1 MISRQRWIRALLV
14 LLTVEAVFI
23 ADPIRP
29 WLPFSLWTLGDQ
41 SVTGAGLLAFAAL
54 VLIGAFVRFPF
65 PGLRPLPVTFPL
77 IGACLLL
84 YGLPPAAALALL
96 TILLAWWRE
105 GAEAGPDA
113 FEERP
118 SLGPTLAGIGVGLLV
133 ADLSGYVLPKPPLTR
148 EAFNLGATLGT
159 GALLAAGA
167 VVAALM
173 ARHFAGTENRKDA
186 PAAGL
191 GATTLGAMATA
202 ALALA
207 ATQAIRLWGLG
218 PVALVLGAPFA
229 AMAPV
234 ALVLSRERSALA
246 LAQGRVRGLT
256 EILEALA
263 LAIEAKD
270 RVSAHHLSRMRALAS
285 GLGRRLGLSAE
296 ELEALDLATLLHDIG
311 KLAVPEW
318 ILSKPGSLTEEEFQ
332 KMTLH
337 SDTASRILGT
347 VPFARHVAPIVKH
360 HHEHF
365 DGTGYPEGLA
375 GLEIPIGSRILAV
388 VDAMDSI
395 MSERAYHHALG
406 ATQALAYVQ
415 AKAGTLFDPRVVR
428 TLVESYNALAKE
440 AEEKASPFDL
450 LARLKSQP
458 AEAGKGTAAREASTV
473 MQEVLDRIA
482 SSHME
487 IYSLHEIGQALG
499 KTLNVEESLALIAS
513 RLNSLFHYSA
523 CALYVFD
530 SERGVLVP
538 RLTAGRGAEALRSL
552 EIPLGAGL
560 SGWAAREK
568 RSILSAP
575 PEEPILRTAIRSD
588 FDGLEESSVVADL
601 VSCVAAPLV
610 SGLEVVGVIALY
622 DTASAPYSSAE
633 ERLLTMVG
641 RQVGA
646 AVRTVL
652 LFERTQEH
660 SLTDFLTGLPN
671 ARYMFA
677 MAEQAV
683 ARARETGEPFSI
695 LIMNL
700 DGFACVNEEF
710 GHPVGDRYLIGASK
724 VIRSQMRD
732 PDTCV
737 RYSGDEFVAILP
749 GVGREEAIQVAERIE
764 RAIAEF
770 TVDARPRKQVSLT
783 ISTGHA
789 THSLDGLELE
799 ELMRA
804 AQDRLSRQKVTRRSA
819 DASSTLIPFR
829 RNRDTSSN

>member
-29 WLPFSLWTLGDQ
+29 WLPFSFWTFGDQ
-41 SVTGAGLLAFAAL
+41 SVTGAGLLAFVAL

-96 TILLAWWRE
+96 TVLLVWWRE
-105 GAEAGPDA
+105 GADTESDA
-113 FEERP
+113 PEDRL
-118 SLGPTLAGIGVGLLV
+118 SLGPTLAGIGIGLLV
-133 ADLSGYVLPKPPLTR
+133 ADISGYLLPKPPLTR
-148 EAFNLGATLGT
+148 EAFNLVATLGT

-173 ARHFAGTENRKDA
+173 ARHLAGSESRKDA
-186 PAAGL
+186 SAAGL
-191 GATTLGAMATA
+191 GATLLGAAATA

-207 ATQAIRLWGLG
+207 ATQAVRLWGLG

-234 ALVLSRERSALA
+234 ALVLSKERRTLA
-246 LAQGRVRGLT
+246 LTQGRVRGLT
-256 EILEALA
+256 EVLEALA

-270 RVSAHHLSRMRALAS
+270 RVSAHHLSRMRVFAA

-296 ELEALDLATLLHDIG
+296 ELEGLDLATLLHDIG

-337 SDTASRILGT
+337 SDTASRILRT
-347 VPFARHVAPIVKH
+347 VPFARDAAPIVKH

-365 DGTGYPEGLA
+365 DGNGYPEGLA
-375 GLEIPIGSRILAV
+375 GLEIPIGARILAV

-406 ATQALAYVQ
+406 ATQALAYIQ
-415 AKAGTLFDPRVVR
+415 AKSGTVFDPRVVK
-428 TLVESYNALAKE
+428 TLVENYNALTEE
-440 AEEKASPFDL
+440 AEEKASALDPQ
-450 LARLKSQP
+450 ARMKRVSAP
-458 AEAGKGTAAREASTV
+458 AENEMASREASTG
-473 MQEVLDRIA
+473 MQGVLDRIA

-499 KTLNVEESLALIAS
+499 KALNVEESLTLIAS

-523 CALYVFD
+523 CAVYVFD
-530 SERGVLVP
+530 SERRVLVP
-538 RLTAGRGAEALRSL
+538 RLTAGRGAETLKSL

-568 RSILSAP
+568 RSILSTP
-575 PEEPILRTAIRSD
+575 PEEPILRGAIRSD
-588 FDGLEESSVVADL
+588 FDGIEDTSEVSDL

-622 DTASAPYSSAE
+622 DTASATYSPAE

-646 AVRTVL
+646 AIRTVL

-677 MAEQAV
+677 MAEQAI
-683 ARARETGEPFSI
+683 AKARETGEPFSI

-700 DGFACVNEEF
+700 DGFARVNEEF
-710 GHPVGDRYLIGASK
+710 GHPAGDRYLIGVSK

-749 GVGREEAIQVAERIE
+749 GVGREETIQVAERIE
-764 RAIAEF
+764 RAVASF
-770 TVDARPRKQVSLT
+770 TVDVRARKQVGLT

-789 THSLDGLELE
+789 TQSLDGLELE
-799 ELMRA
+799 DLMRV
-804 AQDRLSRQKVTRRSA
+804 AQDRLSRRKVTLRSA
-819 DASSTLIPFR
+819 AASPTLIPFR
-829 RNRDTSSN
+829 RNSNSSSN